1 MNRIWIAKPSR
12 AICPAIV
19 GALVLAAWTSVQA
32 APLGIITLQGRKAG
46 GDWSSNLI
54 VAPGDVIEYRLQASQ
69 APVGTTNGNNTIT
82 THNGSGFNSLHFNIT
97 QQASAPIQVNFR
109 PPLSDPTNL
118 ASFRNGWA
126 DGAGARPG
134 TPTLRSGT
142 TNNDILDI
150 RPVHAPGVFTG
161 AATPETVVE
170 LSTFNVATAP
180 AGATT
185 TLVPSWGTITGSI
198 RINGTGSAFIQNG
211 TTGHAQQSPDPMVQ
225 FNGLTLTAVPEPSTI
240 ALVGM
245 GLIGLVAFARRRRA
259 A

>member
-1 MNRIWIAKPSR
+1 MNRSWIAKLSR

-19 GALVLAAWTSVQA
+19 GTLVLAAWTSVQA

-46 GDWSSNLI
+46 GDWSSNLV
-54 VAPGDVIEYRLQASQ
+54 VAPGDVIEYRIQASQ
-69 APVGTTNGNNTIT
+69 APVGTSNGTTTISS
-82 THNGSGFNSLHFNIT
+82 HANSGFNSLSLNIM

-109 PPLSDPTNL
+109 PPLSDPTSL

-126 DGAGARPG
+126 DGAGAGPG
-134 TPTLRSGT
+134 APAPRSGT
-142 TNNDILDI
+142 TNNDITAI

-161 AATPETVVE
+161 SATPETIVE
-170 LSTFNVATAP
+170 LSTFNVVAAP

-185 TLVPSWGTITGSI
+185 VLTPSWGPVTGSI
-198 RINGTGSAFIQNG
+198 RFNGAGSSFITNG
-211 TTGHAQQSPDPMVQ
+211 TTGSGQNGPDPLVG

-245 GLIGLVAFARRRRA
+245 GLIGVVAFARRRRTA
-259 A
+259 

>member
-1 MNRIWIAKPSR
+1 MNRSWIAKLSR

-19 GALVLAAWTSVQA
+19 GTLVLATWTSVQA

-54 VAPGDVIEYRLQASQ
+54 VAPGDVIEYRIQASQ

-82 THNGSGFNSLHFNIT
+82 THNGSGYNSLSLNIM

-109 PPLSDPTNL
+109 PPLTDPTNL

-126 DGAGARPG
+126 DGAGAGPG
-134 TPTLRSGT
+134 SLAVRSGT
-142 TNNDILDI
+142 TNNDITAI
-150 RPVHAPGVFTG
+150 RAVHGPGVFTG

-170 LSTFNVATAP
+170 LSTFNVVAAP
-180 AGATT
+180 VGTST
-185 TLVPSWGTITGSI
+185 VLTPSWGPVTGSI
-198 RINGTGSAFIQNG
+198 RLNGMGSAFIQNG
-211 TTGHAQQSPDPMVQ
+211 TTGHAQQSPDPMVG
-225 FNGLTLTAVPEPSTI
+225 FTGLTLTAVPEPSTI

-245 GLIGLVAFARRRRA
+245 GLIGLVAVARRRRIA
-259 A
+259 